1 MKFEKLNPFNS
12 LFGRVFVWFWFA
24 LLVILLSAFFITK
37 QLSNVVEVSAAEAG
51 QIDSGTLVVEKL
63 ARLLDKGGRFSQSLR
78 RAGDRRGNIQIV
90 AINRADKDIR
100 FNFPAPLAG
109 NITELKGFIDAEYPV
124 LIKLNN
130 MQFVGPYPITH
141 NDKNYQIFV
150 GRLLKR
156 EERSGMSRSRA
167 AIAGLSLAIV
177 LSTLFCFALV
187 LSMTKPIS
195 ALRKASKRLADGE
208 LSYRIE
214 GLESRHDEIGQLA
227 DDFNSMASQLQ
238 SVVENQKQLMANV
251 SHELRTPLTRLQ
263 LATALLEDQEVDEKS
278 RSIEQE
284 NKAKQ
289 LHRIQTDIDKM
300 DKLIGQVLTIAK
312 LNATERTIHLATHS
326 LTHLLSGVFND
337 GKFEAE
343 ANGKELVVNQIPTLS
358 GQFDANL
365 IVSAIENIIRNGLR
379 FAEKT
384 VHCEIQVD
392 SEKNTS
398 SSLRITISD
407 DGQGMKAE
415 QINQVFDPF
424 FRGENQ
430 VSENNKGAGLGLSI
444 AKAAVEA
451 HHGTISAKESPFGGL
466 SVIIQIPIAE

>member
-12 LFGRVFVWFWFA
+12 LFGRVFLWFWFA
-24 LLVILLSAFFITK
+24 LLVILLSAFFLAK
-37 QLSNVVEVSAAEAG
+37 QLSNVVEVSAAEAR
-51 QIDSGTLVVEKL
+51 QIDSGMAVAEKL
-63 ARLLDKGGRFSQSLR
+63 ERLLERGGRFNQALR

-90 AINRADKDIR
+90 AINRANNDIR

-109 NITELKGFIDAEYPV
+109 NISELKAFVDTEYPV

-130 MQFVGPYPITH
+130 MQFVGPFSTTH
-141 NDKNYQIFV
+141 DSKDYQVFV
-150 GRLLKR
+150 GRLLLR
-156 EERSGMSRSRA
+156 DERSGMSRSRA

-195 ALRKASKRLADGE
+195 ALRKASKRLAGGE
-208 LSYRIE
+208 LSSRIG

-263 LATALLEDQEVDEKS
+263 LATALLEEQDIDEKT
-278 RSIEQE
+278 RTTEQE
-284 NKAKQ
+284 NRAKQ
-289 LHRIQTDIDKM
+289 LHRIQNDIDKM

-312 LNATERTIHLATHS
+312 LNASERTINLSKHS
-326 LTHLLSGVFND
+326 LADLLSGVFSD

-343 ANGKELVVNQIPTLS
+343 ANGKELVVDQIPLVS

-379 FAEKT
+379 FAKKA
-384 VHCEIQVD
+384 VHCEMQILPTENASTVV
-392 SEKNTS
+392 
-398 SSLRITISD
+398 RITISD
-407 DGQGMKAE
+407 DGKGMKTE
-415 QINQVFDPF
+415 QIKQVFDPF

-430 VSENNKGAGLGLSI
+430 ITDNNKGAGLGLSI
-444 AKAAVEA
+444 AKAAIEA
-451 HHGTISAKESPFGGL
+451 HKGTISAKESPFGGL
-466 SVIIQIPIAE
+466 SVIIQLPIVE